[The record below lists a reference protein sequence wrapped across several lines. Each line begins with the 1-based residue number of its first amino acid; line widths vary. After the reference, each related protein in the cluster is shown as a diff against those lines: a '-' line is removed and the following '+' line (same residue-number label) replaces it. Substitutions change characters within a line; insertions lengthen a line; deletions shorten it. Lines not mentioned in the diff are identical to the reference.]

1 MKQYSESCDQ
11 NREPI
16 LAVIR
21 DVFVD
26 AEHVLEIGS
35 GTGQHAVYF
44 ARHLP
49 HLRWQTSDLP
59 VSHASIRAWIEESRL
74 DNVLPPLALDVVTGI
89 WPKQAYDGIFSANT
103 THIMSWPMVEHM
115 FTGSGHALRPGA
127 SLCLY
132 GPFNYN
138 HAYTSQS
145 NASFDAWLKDRDPA
159 CGIRNFED
167 LDTLATASGLGLS
180 ADHEMPANNRL
191 LVWTRQ

>member
-1 MKQYSESCDQ
+1 MKQYSEACDQ

-26 AEHVLEIGS
+26 TGQILEIGS

-59 VSHASIRAWIEESRL
+59 ANHASINAWIEEARL
-74 DNVLPPLALDVVTGI
+74 DNVLPPLALDVAAGK
-89 WPKQAYDGIFSANT
+89 WPEQSYDGIFSANT

-115 FTGSGHALRPGA
+115 FTGIGHALSPGA

-138 HAYTSQS
+138 HAYTSPS
-145 NASFDAWLKDRDPA
+145 NARFDAWLKCRDPA
-159 CGIRNFED
+159 SGVRNFED
-167 LDTLATASGLGLS
+167 LDALAAASGLRLS
-180 ADHEMPANNRL
+180 ADNEMPANNRL
-191 LVWTRQ
+191 LVWTRA